1 MNTTVVFLIALG
13 SFFFGMLFQR
23 TMEALQIIFSM
34 KNRPLFVVE
43 NEILL
48 FMFTVYTRLITSLET
63 GYITMRAAGVSEET
77 IKRIKNEDDH
87 DLQTWKKE
95 VMGKFVN
102 SYPRVYK
109 AYLNVNTWEDAS
121 EQLMHYKKFK
131 EDVNESNTGN
141 N

>member
-1 MNTTVVFLIALG
+1 MSTTTVFMIGLG
-13 SFFFGMLFQR
+13 CFFFGMLFQR

-48 FMFTVYTRLITSLET
+48 FMFTVYSRLITSLET
-63 GYITMRAAGVSEET
+63 GYITMRSAGVSEET
-77 IKRIKNEDDH
+77 IKRIKNEDNH
-87 DLQTWKKE
+87 DLVTWRKE
-95 VMGKFVN
+95 VMGKFVD
-102 SYPRVYK
+102 SYPQVYK

-121 EQLMHYKKFK
+121 EQLTLYKKFRR
-131 EDVNESNTGN
+131 EVNENRDRN